1 MLAAASLPETVT
13 PESTGG
19 GDGACDEVQA
29 VQAERSAEMH
39 LQCATGVDAG
49 ALEEPMD
56 VESEWR
62 RRCSDVGAE
71 YWPSS
76 KTEIACSSDG
86 HTKRARSMASGRYKA
101 MKARIAAAVAR
112 KAKMEGAQQRAVEE
126 RRKADERHAALESKH
141 EAKRRLAEEAKERR
155 EAVCDMPSSEACYV
169 SN

>member
-1 MLAAASLPETVT
+1 MSAAATLPETVT

-71 YWPSS
+71 YWPPS
-76 KTEIACSSDG
+76 KTEIAYSSDG
-86 HTKRARSMASGRYKA
+86 HTKRARSMATGRYKA

-112 KAKMEGAQQRAVEE
+112 KAKIAGAELRAVEE
-126 RRKADERHAALESKH
+126 RRKADERDAAMKL
-141 EAKRRLAEEAKERR
+141 KRATERAAAEEASIRR
-155 EAVCDMPSSEACYV
+155 ATVRPRA
-169 SN
+169 SNTQ

>member
-1 MLAAASLPETVT
+1 MSVAASLLERGA

-49 ALEEPMD
+49 ALEDPSD
-56 VESEWR
+56 VEFEWR

-71 YWPSS
+71 YWPPS

-86 HTKRARSMASGRYKA
+86 HTKRARSMATGRYKA

>member
-1 MLAAASLPETVT
+1 MSSFNT
-13 PESTGG
+13 PP
-19 GDGACDEVQA
+19 CDEVQA

-56 VESEWR
+56 VEYEWR

-71 YWPSS
+71 YWPPS
-76 KTEIACSSDG
+76 KTEIACLSDG
-86 HTKRARSMASGRYKA
+86 HTKRARSMATGRYKA

>member
-1 MLAAASLPETVT
+1 MSVAASLLERGAPQ
-13 PESTGG
+13 STGG
-19 GDGACDEVQA
+19 GDGACDEVQWL
-29 VQAERSAEMH
+29 QAERSAEVH

-49 ALEEPMD
+49 ALEDPSD
-56 VESEWR
+56 VEFEWR

-71 YWPSS
+71 YWPPS
-76 KTEIACSSDG
+76 KTEIAYSSNG
-86 HTKRARSMASGRYKA
+86 QKKRARVMATGRYKA